1 MYFLRHL
8 PLKIVVSTFY
18 FSSKL
23 KGQSSVIKPIPTPSR
38 SYLLST
44 FRTIFFSPLLVMG
57 IMPETNEIEVSIF
70 GGSNRPFR
78 SINKT
83 DEIDFIIESCDLQ
96 VLDAKVIF

>member
-1 MYFLRHL
+1 
-8 PLKIVVSTFY
+8 
-18 FSSKL
+18 
-23 KGQSSVIKPIPTPSR
+23 
-38 SYLLST
+38 
-44 FRTIFFSPLLVMG
+44 MG

-96 VLDAKVIF
+96 VLDAKVIFLNKLRGWWPPGGQRKIGQKRSFVVGFMLNVETTKI